1 MTFIQI
7 FNVPDL
13 GCFPPSTPVRTNL
26 IVACFSRSKA
36 LFSTNSADTLW
47 SSLCVSRL
55 KCSFG
60 LSLYSFSELLPTSES
75 SATGRG
81 NLSPGL
87 AISVIFTVNSLT
99 GKCGAL
105 SFISKILISTL

>member
-1 MTFIQI
+1 LSIMVIII
-7 FNVPDL
+7 FTVPDL

-60 LSLYSFSELLPTSES
+60 L
-75 SATGRG
+75 
-81 NLSPGL
+81 
-87 AISVIFTVNSLT
+87 IFFAFRKHET
-99 GKCGAL
+99 K
-105 SFISKILISTL
+105 